1 MFAGLSKRLGGD
13 ISKEL
18 WVEEYE
24 RLEAENEGL
33 DDATLSDMAMD
44 AVMNKLAWMADSRR
58 DRAKHE
64 DPQVVLREGL
74 G

>member
-1 MFAGLSKRLGGD
+1 M
-13 ISKEL
+13 SKEL

-58 DRAKHE
+58 DRPSTKTHRWCC
-64 DPQVVLREGL
+64 VRV
-74 G
+74 